1 MTMSCCN
8 KMGGCDGA
16 RGTFGRSAVGLAL
29 GAAGGLALL
38 LLGG

>member
-1 MTMSCCN
+1 MSCCN

-16 RGTFGRSAVGLAL
+16 RGAFGRASVGLAL
-29 GAAGGLALL
+29 GAAGGLAALL